1 MDIPFVPS
9 LQDQGNG
16 PVPLQDGQELGQEP
30 NVRMTGVDQALT
42 LSPIRKDPSEGNYF
56 AINTPNLD
64 LAIEDDE
71 TLELNMQLGEVQ
83 ERNLK
88 RKIEHRKRH
97 SMNSSSG
104 GGVFNLSRELSLQI
118 DLDRAALQND
128 LILKNEALAH
138 ELATVKANASQNH
151 ADAMH
156 ALKLEM
162 QQ

>member
-1 MDIPFVPS
+1 MDIPSVLP

-16 PVPLQDGQELGQEP
+16 PVQLQDGQEVGQA
-30 NVRMTGVDQALT
+30 GIDQPLS

-71 TLELNMQLGEVQ
+71 MLELNMQLGEVQ

-88 RKIEHRKRH
+88 RKIEHRKRQT
-97 SMNSSSG
+97 MNSSRGS
-104 GGVFNLSRELSLQI
+104 GVFNLSRELSLQI